1 MDPDALSNIH
11 KDYKTDLGFLLSKY
25 LSRLWVNDH
34 TKVVPDRPFV
44 R

>member
-34 TKVVPDRPFV
+34 TKDTIVTL
-44 R
+44 